1 MEVSFM
7 HRWIFT
13 YKSHEHV
20 ITCIYIYLQITF
32 RSEKFMLQ
40 NILLIS
46 LKYGGIIPSRLGG
59 KIYLKLV
66 LECFPQEI
74 NQNVD
79 LKGFQLCC
87 SAVDLI

>member
-1 MEVSFM
+1 
-7 HRWIFT
+7 
-13 YKSHEHV
+13 
-20 ITCIYIYLQITF
+20 
-32 RSEKFMLQ
+32 MLQ

-46 LKYGGIIPSRLGG
+46 LKYGGIIPPRLGG